1 MQDITEDNIVDYEF
15 EIKNM
20 IIKPNSSA
28 EHSIYVEIEVGI
40 SAIAYENKEINI
52 IEDLYSPGTDLKFD
66 KSDIKMIQN
75 KSNCKGTLS
84 INQKEPLDVG
94 EDKVL
99 DVETRINL
107 DEIKVN
113 NGEVILNG
121 NTDLNFIHSPNGI
134 NGLQM
139 KKVNIPFEHRIQCN
153 SITKDSNVKVRP
165 DITTSDFTM
174 LPGEVNI
181 KLDIDFYIDSSNNV
195 TLNLINNV
203 EEENSNK
210 KEDYNMVIYTTR
222 KGDNLW
228 DIAKT
233 FKSTINNIIDTN
245 DIKDEKITPGM
256 QLFIEKYMG

>member
-1 MQDITEDNIVDYEF
+1 
-15 EIKNM
+15 
-20 IIKPNSSA
+20 
-28 EHSIYVEIEVGI
+28 
-40 SAIAYENKEINI
+40 
-52 IEDLYSPGTDLKFD
+52 
-66 KSDIKMIQN
+66 MIQN

-84 INQKEPLDVG
+84 INQKEPLDIG
-94 EDKVL
+94 EDKVF

-121 NTDLNFIHSPNGI
+121 NIDLNFIHSPNGI

-139 KKVNIPFEHRIQCN
+139 KKLDIPFEHRIQCN

-165 DITTSDFTM
+165 DIITSDFTM

-210 KEDYNMVIYTTR
+210 QEDYNMVIYTTR

-228 DIAKT
+228 NIAKT
-233 FKSTINNIIDTN
+233 FKSTINNIVDTN